1 MVAFICF
8 FMRNYAVYAQI
19 KPPMYTLN
27 NSSPY
32 RIFLAVSIAI
42 LFHTLLGILLF
53 QLLPKIEQKKT
64 IPIQL
69 VITSKTTSQSIKTQ
83 NSTPSNKPEED
94 AQDILNKEHQKN
106 AANKIITTSG
116 TSNTSISSSQDKS
129 KERDSKTTPTQTL
142 KPIKQ
147 ENIFIPKIKTDLPD
161 VRLDIAKSS
170 KSHAA
175 SKSFTD
181 LSSLF
186 SQQKDMEASV
196 TQISS
201 NPKLPQLS
209 DYEQKLF
216 AKLNTAKFH
225 DQLHP
230 IISQLQ
236 SSKTLTLKLVL
247 FSNGSLKNA
256 FITETSNDKPL
267 DKAVRRIALDAS
279 PYPTPPPEDKSIGYK
294 YQVTIQY
301 NPISVQ

>member
-1 MVAFICF
+1 
-8 FMRNYAVYAQI
+8 
-19 KPPMYTLN
+19 MYTLN
-27 NSSPY
+27 KTSSY

-42 LFHTLLGILLF
+42 LFHTLLGILVF

-69 VITSKTTSQSIKTQ
+69 VIASKATSQSIKTRT
-83 NSTPSNKPEED
+83 STPSNRPEED
-94 AQDILNKEHQKN
+94 AQEILNKERRQD
-106 AANKIITTSG
+106 AARETITTSG
-116 TSNTSISSSQDKS
+116 TSNTSIAASKDNS
-129 KERDSKTTPTQTL
+129 KEIDTKTTPTQSL

-161 VRLDIAKSS
+161 VRQDIAKSS

-175 SKSFTD
+175 SKSFME

-186 SQQKDMEASV
+186 LQQKEMEASV

-225 DQLHP
+225 DRLYP
-230 IISQLQ
+230 IISQLKN
-236 SSKTLTLKLVL
+236 SKTLTLKLVL

-256 FITETSNDKPL
+256 YITETSNNKPL

-279 PYPTPPPEDKSIGYK
+279 PYPTPPATDKSIGFK

-301 NPISVQ
+301 NPISAQ

>member
-1 MVAFICF
+1 MH
-8 FMRNYAVYAQI
+8 
-19 KPPMYTLN
+19 TLN

-42 LFHTLLGILLF
+42 LFHTLLGIIVF
-53 QLLPKIEQKKT
+53 QLLPKIEPKKT
-64 IPIQL
+64 IPIKL
-69 VITSKTTSQSIKTQ
+69 VIASNATSQSIKTQ
-83 NSTPSNKPEED
+83 SSTPANKPEED
-94 AQDILNKEHQKN
+94 AQDILNKERLQN
-106 AANKIITTSG
+106 ATQKIITTSG
-116 TSNTSISSSQDKS
+116 TSNTNISSSNDKS
-129 KERDSKTTPTQTL
+129 KERDSKTTPTQAL

-161 VRLDIAKSS
+161 VRQDIAKSS

-175 SKSFTD
+175 SKSFTE

-186 SQQKDMEASV
+186 LQQKEMESSV

-201 NPKLPQLS
+201 DPKLPKLS

-225 DQLHP
+225 DRLHP
-230 IISQLQ
+230 IISQLK

-247 FSNGSLKNA
+247 FSKGSLKNA

-267 DKAVRRIALDAS
+267 DNAVRRIALDAS
-279 PYPTPPPEDKSIGYK
+279 PYPPPPPTDKSIGFKYK
-294 YQVTIQY
+294 VTIQY
-301 NPISVQ
+301 NPVSAQ

>member
-1 MVAFICF
+1 MH
-8 FMRNYAVYAQI
+8 
-19 KPPMYTLN
+19 TLN
-27 NSSPY
+27 KIPSY

-42 LFHTLLGILLF
+42 LFHTLLGILVF
-53 QLLPKIEQKKT
+53 QLLPKIETKKT

-69 VITSKTTSQSIKTQ
+69 VITSKATSQSIKTLA
-83 NSTPSNKPEED
+83 STPSNQPEED
-94 AQDILNKEHQKN
+94 VQDILNKELLQN
-106 AANKIITTSG
+106 AAQKTITTSG
-116 TSNTSISSSQDKS
+116 TSSTSVATNQDKS
-129 KERDSKTTPTQTL
+129 KERDTQTTPSQSL
-142 KPIKQ
+142 KTIKQ

-161 VRLDIAKSS
+161 VRQDIAKSS

-175 SKSFTD
+175 SKSFME

-186 SQQKDMEASV
+186 SQQKEMEASV

-209 DYEQKLF
+209 EYEQKLF
-216 AKLNTAKFH
+216 EKLNTARFH
-225 DQLHP
+225 DRLYP
-230 IISQLQ
+230 IISQLK

-256 FITETSNDKPL
+256 FITETSNNKPL

-279 PYPTPPPEDKSIGYK
+279 PYPPPPATDKSIGFK

-301 NPISVQ
+301 NPISDQ